1 MERHWKPRLT
11 GSRFRWRSEG
21 RGGTRR
27 EVVVKPSV
35 LGQKVRYVLEYT
47 IEDKVVVGLV
57 VSLDLE
63 R

>member
-1 MERHWKPRLT
+1 MTE
-11 GSRFRWRSEG
+11 EEYEEV

-27 EVVVKPSV
+27 ERVVKPSV
-35 LGQKVRYVLEYT
+35 LGQKVQYVLEYT
-47 IEDKVVVGLV
+47 IEGKVVVGLV